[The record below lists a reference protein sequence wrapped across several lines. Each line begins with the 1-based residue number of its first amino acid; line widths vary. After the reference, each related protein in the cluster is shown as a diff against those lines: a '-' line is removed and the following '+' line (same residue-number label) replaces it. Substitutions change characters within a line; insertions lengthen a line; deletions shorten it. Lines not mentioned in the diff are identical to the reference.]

1 MAKTPLNFY
10 TRLWR
15 IVSFLFVQMLYFA
28 GTNSRFYTTY
38 TFLTLRLSSL
48 KRLLYELN
56 VKLPEEDARVTD
68 SKSKLKSFLLKN
80 ASGVA
85 SGDEPS
91 GTRIRKVEIFTIYFS
106 CKSKLWSIIWTPSP
120 SFSLRANVLGDS
132 VSRVLHAAD
141 GPDAPAS
148 CVEDVP
154 DVPAAKKYSA
164 NWKKCKKIK
173 KNDRRNSLLL
183 GSTFCWCFWGDWSRD
198 KKLCSDWL
206 IFV

>member
-91 GTRIRKVEIFTIYFS
+91 GTRIRKVEIFTIYFC

-164 NWKKCKKIK
+164 NWKKCKMIK
-173 KNDRRNSLLL
+173 N
-183 GSTFCWCFWGDWSRD
+183 WS
-198 KKLCSDWL
+198 
-206 IFV
+206 